1 MNRRTIIIL
10 IFFFAAIL
18 GVAAI
23 LIFIN
28 SQDTTTDDTTTDG
41 EQTDATGDEPTG
53 EDGASDGDQSVGDAV
68 ADLVGGE
75 EEEDGVPTLVEVV
88 VSLQTVPRGH
98 PMSEEI
104 LTIDFRNV
112 QDVGSNVI
120 TSMEDAIGLF
130 ARTDIFQGETLTRDS
145 LVRDPS
151 LVGLNEYGP
160 SALIPPGFIA
170 VAIPL
175 DLLGAASGVSEGDY
189 VDIMSTFNL
198 YRIDEQFQTFLE
210 NDATFFID
218 DFFEDVNEEP
228 PEDDP
233 SFLVDFLTE
242 TFFVVPFGRFEELAN
257 GDLVLVSPSEFQ
269 RPIPITMVLQNA
281 KVIQVGNYVVPPPA
295 SIYLPTATPL
305 PLEEG
310 AETPTPEA
318 VPTVTPTP
326 PPPDIIVVALSPQQQ
341 LFLKHAIEVGADIDF
356 ALRGSSDNQLF
367 EVDQVDFQFL
377 LDFFDI
383 EIPPNFDFTIDT
395 EQVEDAGGDISATPT
410 PSGSDS

>member
-28 SQDTTTDDTTTDG
+28 SQDTTTDDTTDTTTDG

-395 EQVEDAGGDISATPT
+395 EKVEDAGGDISATP
-410 PSGSDS
+410 PGS